1 MTVGARPP
9 RVSRFPASPLVPRA
23 KPALPPISPSP
34 SPTTDEDGKF
44 YDAEDGDACPEA
56 LAMYVQKTWKRPEQF
71 MDDQPAV
78 PMLLLKPPPPPPE
91 DGEEPPVDEN
101 ADPDDPSQPRQ
112 PRELVSES
120 VLFSANPATEWMW
133 NALRLVNQRADVID
147 AGDFLWENIW
157 PKDNDGS
164 DPENPPNPCVSA
176 NGKYAVRMWVVD
188 QWRCV
193 WVDDRM
199 PVDVFG
205 RAAFPGARPIQ
216 LWPLLLCKATLK
228 VMKHYGVLNRVG
240 SHRVPMVTWLTG
252 WPKENFGVNN
262 AEGALHDRLLNALT
276 DAVPPVR
283 DKHKAKNALP
293 TVYLRERWLPDHPPP
308 RIIALCGPAG
318 VGKQALVDRLCE
330 EYPERFG
337 YGLATTTRPP
347 HAHEVDG
354 THFHFVPLRA
364 PEVEDLAEG
373 SRNGEKIYWETD
385 LEEEGK
391 LLESGVNVETTLPL
405 VPLTGDKASEVHR
418 RDANGADGAKVK
430 RYRYGTSI
438 KAVSKVAAGGKL
450 LFLTIDVDGCE
461 QLRDNPAVDAYI
473 VHIDTSTP
481 ELLRERIKQRL
492 KVDESIVQRML
503 TEYADQL
510 VLASPG
516 LSDDAGEAEPEEGAD
531 EGAEPK
537 EKPPITKRIVHP
549 PQCAES
555 FYKLLLIDDPNDLYY
570 EFKVCCATLSPI
582 VRNRLYGLPPHIL
595 DYSDVIPANKTEKV
609 IVKPVILVGPNFLE
623 KAELQRLI
631 FEEFPEVFHRPQIVT
646 TRPLRP
652 DYPAEDDPAEFE
664 DDGMIHVLK
673 DKWTEMEGA
682 GEFATTWKD
691 LYKHETCTYKYA
703 ITKASLD
710 EAKEKGLLCVC
721 DVPTA
726 AMADQIK
733 EKYGDETMAIYVG
746 PATLEEYERRLREY
760 FTETDRDLEE
770 RLIAAEAEKKRG
782 LDSGLWQSTICL
794 DDPDVAYER
803 LKDIVIQERPDVLPP
818 RDPNEG
824 KPIVPVVLCGPSGV
838 GRKTIYRAL
847 DEEFPDR
854 FAYVCSKTTRA
865 AKEGEQAGVHYEYVD
880 RASFES
886 EIADG
891 KFVEYA
897 EIDGELFGTPVEAV
911 QAAHDANKVPVIV
924 VDVQG
929 VTRLREVYPQGA
941 FCLVTPSSVDGL
953 EARIRK
959 IKETPPPPPEGED
972 DAAAADG
979 DAEGGDED
987 EVKLPDEPPELTDEQ
1002 KEEIAERLDK
1012 ISRQMT
1018 GCDVDGLFTD
1028 VIVSLDDAPELA
1040 YGDLKTAIARVHPK
1054 LLVPPP
1060 KPLVI
1065 SGPLGS
1071 RKEEVFEALLKEF
1084 PDSFGFPLATTTR
1097 EPEPGE
1103 IDGVHYRFVD
1113 EATFDA
1119 EAEEGK
1125 FLECTEVIVGY
1136 GEWVDEDVGNP
1147 PITVRYGTPFAEVKR
1162 LSVEGKMPVLE
1173 TDAAG
1178 AAAMRAA
1185 GLDALFVFF
1194 AHPTHDAREHERNL
1208 ADVGEE
1214 PDAFPERIAE
1224 AEAELAA
1231 ANEIV
1236 QCSKDGTTG
1245 TVPERVYDYV
1255 LAYEPHRARY
1265 ARFKEAIALAA
1276 PAAVPMRTVW
1286 GYGRSRWD
1294 PAARVYGNMPTRVA
1308 VVGAAASGK
1317 STVAQRLA
1325 KALDVPYVYP
1335 GALLR
1340 DAAYDNPTE
1349 LGIEAK
1355 RYLDSTKT
1363 VPDDFMMTLVKD
1375 RLGRDDCVV
1384 RGWILDGFPH
1394 NHYQAKALLDA
1405 GHEPDKV
1412 CVVEI
1417 DHETVF
1423 ARTRG
1428 RLIDPLTGRV
1438 FHKEFAPCD
1447 ELEEGKEVAQRLTIR
1462 HDDANEDNVKNRLAK
1477 YDFSDAPVRSLFPQ
1491 TAHFF
1496 DGAEA
1501 IDDVYQKVEDF
1512 VTLEDREHET
1522 RHVTDPRT
1530 LPLLEYEV
1538 LEACVYQR
1546 RCCVSVREPEMV
1558 NPDSRRPAVW
1568 VDVED
1573 FARTAEDFTVAF
1585 RTNVFAHANRDA
1597 RLDRFDLGPGA
1608 KMIHVDS
1615 PEPTRLAVTLTVAP
1629 PEPPPPV
1636 PLPAPLVLC
1645 GPGADELA
1653 ATLAARYPAIYR
1665 VASIRAQRSPEE
1677 SEPAADGT
1685 DGGEN
1690 PQNSEAAEGEGEGE
1704 DAAAESPSREPDA
1717 PEKYP
1722 GADSAAAIQA
1732 EGLCP
1737 VVCLDPAG
1745 VQAFKDAH
1753 APPPPELDEDG
1764 NPVEPEPPADG
1775 EEEEEK
1781 PEVPV
1786 PTLVCVGL
1794 PPMEPKR
1801 PRPPPKE
1808 ESEAE
1813 GEEGEKEE
1821 TPLEDPKPK
1830 ALTFDHVIY
1839 PNVRSL
1845 DTPETTFEMLKGV
1858 SAVKVRLPLPPK
1870 DKVDTSTCEAVL
1882 HDYDWYK
1889 TGAPQRTVLT
1899 LATNTSQSATVRLPR
1914 GRHVLQLSVDPGH
1927 YFAADVRSQRAFDL
1941 DDPAKMLE
1949 EKQLAAPSL
1958 AEGTYPEMAA
1968 GDWHVWFRRVF
1979 RVEKPTTVAAA
1990 LEVPDPA
1997 MSPFARF
2004 AVVNND
2010 GAGTTTHFVAG
2021 AAPPKTFQ
2029 PNEHGYTVMA
2039 YSKALTPVPSGP
2051 WRLSALCDVPL
2062 ASFDDQPIGD
2072 PARFDGEYRPN
2083 YSHLVCRVRVA
2094 IKARVVLALHFE
2106 SDLPAGFRVTL
2117 TDPEDGWEDKQAEY
2131 LRGGHKGHLRG
2142 VELHAWNA
2150 YTMLT
2155 VPAMAFE
2162 PTENGKYLVL
2172 EVKLDNPRCAF
2183 DVQPNGDIPSDMRW
2197 KLTSYASDPKAA
2209 EWTVD
2214 TARENYFDQT
2224 LSQWNAADGARKSKA
2239 EEAYAKRVAELR
2251 AREYAQ
2257 GLENAPPRT
2266 PAYRELS
2273 GDIATHA
2280 GAKPLE
2286 PAEPKNDE
2294 APNEAGDDA
2303 EPPGPP
2309 VIELDPASHRRV
2321 LRGTTGGERKVI
2333 SMATYE
2339 AREAHL
2345 REQIEASKARLAA
2358 YVEAR
2363 AAGAGAR
2370 PERASAKR
2378 AEFRSWREGT
2388 SARVNETARSKRAAY
2403 LQSLK
2408 RDESGVEEGGDGGA
2422 E

>member
-1 MTVGARPP
+1 M
-9 RVSRFPASPLVPRA
+9 
-23 KPALPPISPSP
+23 
-34 SPTTDEDGKF
+34 
-44 YDAEDGDACPEA
+44 
-56 LAMYVQKTWKRPEQF
+56 
-71 MDDQPAV
+71 
-78 PMLLLKPPPPPPE
+78 
-91 DGEEPPVDEN
+91 
-101 ADPDDPSQPRQ
+101 
-112 PRELVSES
+112 
-120 VLFSANPATEWMW
+120 
-133 NALRLVNQRADVID
+133 
-147 AGDFLWENIW
+147 
-157 PKDNDGS
+157 
-164 DPENPPNPCVSA
+164 
-176 NGKYAVRMWVVD
+176 
-188 QWRCV
+188 
-193 WVDDRM
+193 
-199 PVDVFG
+199 
-205 RAAFPGARPIQ
+205 
-216 LWPLLLCKATLK
+216 
-228 VMKHYGVLNRVG
+228 
-240 SHRVPMVTWLTG
+240 
-252 WPKENFGVNN
+252 
-262 AEGALHDRLLNALT
+262 
-276 DAVPPVR
+276 
-283 DKHKAKNALP
+283 
-293 TVYLRERWLPDHPPP
+293 
-308 RIIALCGPAG
+308 
-318 VGKQALVDRLCE
+318 
-330 EYPERFG
+330 
-337 YGLATTTRPP
+337 
-347 HAHEVDG
+347 
-354 THFHFVPLRA
+354 
-364 PEVEDLAEG
+364 
-373 SRNGEKIYWETD
+373 
-385 LEEEGK
+385 
-391 LLESGVNVETTLPL
+391 
-405 VPLTGDKASEVHR
+405 
-418 RDANGADGAKVK
+418 
-430 RYRYGTSI
+430 
-438 KAVSKVAAGGKL
+438 
-450 LFLTIDVDGCE
+450 
-461 QLRDNPAVDAYI
+461 
-473 VHIDTSTP
+473 
-481 ELLRERIKQRL
+481 
-492 KVDESIVQRML
+492 
-503 TEYADQL
+503 
-510 VLASPG
+510 
-516 LSDDAGEAEPEEGAD
+516 
-531 EGAEPK
+531 
-537 EKPPITKRIVHP
+537 
-549 PQCAES
+549 
-555 FYKLLLIDDPNDLYY
+555 
-570 EFKVCCATLSPI
+570 
-582 VRNRLYGLPPHIL
+582 
-595 DYSDVIPANKTEKV
+595 
-609 IVKPVILVGPNFLE
+609 
-623 KAELQRLI
+623 
-631 FEEFPEVFHRPQIVT
+631 
-646 TRPLRP
+646 
-652 DYPAEDDPAEFE
+652 
-664 DDGMIHVLK
+664 
-673 DKWTEMEGA
+673 
-682 GEFATTWKD
+682 
-691 LYKHETCTYKYA
+691 
-703 ITKASLD
+703 
-710 EAKEKGLLCVC
+710 
-721 DVPTA
+721 
-726 AMADQIK
+726 
-733 EKYGDETMAIYVG
+733 
-746 PATLEEYERRLREY
+746 
-760 FTETDRDLEE
+760 
-770 RLIAAEAEKKRG
+770 
-782 LDSGLWQSTICL
+782 
-794 DDPDVAYER
+794 
-803 LKDIVIQERPDVLPP
+803 
-818 RDPNEG
+818 
-824 KPIVPVVLCGPSGV
+824 
-838 GRKTIYRAL
+838 
-847 DEEFPDR
+847 
-854 FAYVCSKTTRA
+854 
-865 AKEGEQAGVHYEYVD
+865 
-880 RASFES
+880 
-886 EIADG
+886 
-891 KFVEYA
+891 
-897 EIDGELFGTPVEAV
+897 
-911 QAAHDANKVPVIV
+911 
-924 VDVQG
+924 
-929 VTRLREVYPQGA
+929 
-941 FCLVTPSSVDGL
+941 
-953 EARIRK
+953 
-959 IKETPPPPPEGED
+959 
-972 DAAAADG
+972 
-979 DAEGGDED
+979 
-987 EVKLPDEPPELTDEQ
+987 
-1002 KEEIAERLDK
+1002 
-1012 ISRQMT
+1012 
-1018 GCDVDGLFTD
+1018 
-1028 VIVSLDDAPELA
+1028 
-1040 YGDLKTAIARVHPK
+1040 
-1054 LLVPPP
+1054 
-1060 KPLVI
+1060 
-1065 SGPLGS
+1065 
-1071 RKEEVFEALLKEF
+1071 
-1084 PDSFGFPLATTTR
+1084 
-1097 EPEPGE
+1097 
-1103 IDGVHYRFVD
+1103 HYRFVD

-1147 PITVRYGTPFAEVKR
+1147 PVTVTYGTPFAEVKR

-1185 GLDALFVFF
+1185 GLDALLVFF

-1208 ADVGEE
+1208 GDVGEE

-1325 KALDVPYVYP
+1325 KALNVPYVYP

-1412 CVVEI
+1412 CVVEV

-1496 DGAEA
+1496 RRRRGHRRR
-1501 IDDVYQKVEDF
+1501 VPKVEDF

-1546 RCCVSVREPEMV
+1546 AVLRVGEGTGDGEPRVEETRGLGRRGGFRADGGGFHRRVQDERVR
-1558 NPDSRRPAVW
+1558 
-1568 VDVED
+1568 
-1573 FARTAEDFTVAF
+1573 ARQP
-1585 RTNVFAHANRDA
+1585 DA

-1615 PEPTRLAVTLTVAP
+1615 PEPTRLAGHADGGSAGAAP
-1629 PEPPPPV
+1629 AGA
-1636 PLPAPLVLC
+1636 LARAAGALR
-1645 GPGADELA
+1645 PGADSFA

-1665 VASIRAQRSPEE
+1665 VASIRAQGARRSR
-1677 SEPAADGT
+1677 A
-1685 DGGEN
+1685 GGGWN
-1690 PQNSEAAEGEGEGE
+1690 GRRRKP
-1704 DAAAESPSREPDA
+1704 REPRRRKGKGKGKTPRRGARADA

-1808 ESEAE
+1808 ESEAD
-1813 GEEGEKEE
+1813 G
-1821 TPLEDPKPK
+1821 
-1830 ALTFDHVIY
+1830 
-1839 PNVRSL
+1839 
-1845 DTPETTFEMLKGV
+1845 
-1858 SAVKVRLPLPPK
+1858 
-1870 DKVDTSTCEAVL
+1870 
-1882 HDYDWYK
+1882 
-1889 TGAPQRTVLT
+1889 GARR
-1899 LATNTSQSATVRLPR
+1899 ARRRRLPR
-1914 GRHVLQLSVDPGH
+1914 GSQAQGAHLRPRHLPQREVLGH
-1927 YFAADVRSQRAFDL
+1927 PRDDVRDAQGRVRGQGSTAVTPQGQGGHVDVRSRAARLRLVQDGR
-1941 DDPAKMLE
+1941 
-1949 EKQLAAPSL
+1949 AAANRPHARHEHL
-1958 AEGTYPEMAA
+1958 AERDGSSSARQTRPAA
-1968 GDWHVWFRRVF
+1968 LRRPGPLL
-1979 RVEKPTTVAAA
+1979 RRGRPVAAA
-1990 LEVPDPA
+1990 VRPRRPGEDARGETTRGAVWRRVPTRRWPRATGTSGSGGGVQGGEAHDGRRGVGGSGPRHV
-1997 MSPFARF
+1997 PFARF

-2010 GAGTTTHFVAG
+2010 GAGETTHFRRGRG
-2021 AAPPKTFQ
+2021 APKTFE

-2072 PARFDGEYRPN
+2072 PTRFDGEYRPN

-2142 VELHAWNA
+2142 VELHAWAA

-2239 EEAYAKRVAELR
+2239 EEASPSVAELR

-2257 GLENAPPRT
+2257 GQRT
-2266 PAYRELS
+2266 PRRARRRTGS
-2273 GDIATHA
+2273 SPATSRRTR
-2280 GAKPLE
+2280 
-2286 PAEPKNDE
+2286 
-2294 APNEAGDDA
+2294 APNPSNQPSRKTTKLQTKPETT
-2303 EPPGPP
+2303 PSRP
-2309 VIELDPASHRRV
+2309 VPR
-2321 LRGTTGGERKVI
+2321 
-2333 SMATYE
+2333 
-2339 AREAHL
+2339 
-2345 REQIEASKARLAA
+2345 
-2358 YVEAR
+2358 
-2363 AAGAGAR
+2363 
-2370 PERASAKR
+2370 
-2378 AEFRSWREGT
+2378 
-2388 SARVNETARSKRAAY
+2388 
-2403 LQSLK
+2403 
-2408 RDESGVEEGGDGGA
+2408 
-2422 E
+2422 